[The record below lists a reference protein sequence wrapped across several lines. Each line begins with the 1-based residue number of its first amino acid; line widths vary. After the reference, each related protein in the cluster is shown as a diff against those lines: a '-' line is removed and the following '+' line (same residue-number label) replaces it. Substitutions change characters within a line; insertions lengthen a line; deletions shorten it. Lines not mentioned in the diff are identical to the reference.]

1 MVQLNVSINGRAYRM
16 ACEDG
21 QEEHLLTLSRRFD
34 ALISQLKENFGEI
47 GDQRLTVMAGI
58 MAMDLLAEADG
69 KVKSLSDEISALR
82 DARSAVLEKSEGDQ
96 EALAERIDKAAEQL
110 EKLSKVLLD
119 S

>member
-1 MVQLNVSINGRAYRM
+1 MVQVSVSINGRAYRM

-21 QEEHLLTLSRRFD
+21 QEEHLLALARRFD
-34 ALISQLKENFGEI
+34 GMIAQLKENFGEI

-69 KVKSLSDEISALR
+69 RVKHLSEEISALR

-96 EALAERIDKAAEQL
+96 EVLAKRIDKAAEEL
-110 EKLSKVLLD
+110 ERLSKVLLE

>member
-1 MVQLNVSINGRAYRM
+1 MVQVSVSINGRAYRM

-21 QEEHLLTLSRRFD
+21 QEEHLQSLARRFD
-34 ALISQLKENFGEI
+34 DMISQLKESFGEI

-69 KVKSLSDEISALR
+69 KARRLDQEISALR
-82 DARSAVLEKSEGDQ
+82 DARSAVQEKSEGDQ

-110 EKLSKVLLD
+110 ERLSKVLLE

>member
-1 MVQLNVSINGRAYRM
+1 MVQVSVSINGRAYRM

-21 QEEHLLTLSRRFD
+21 QEEHLLALSRRFD
-34 ALISQLKENFGEI
+34 AMISQLKESFGEI

-69 KVKSLSDEISALR
+69 KVKALNEEISALR
-82 DARSAVLEKSEGDQ
+82 DARSAVMEKSEGDQ

-110 EKLSKVLLD
+110 EKLSKVLLE

>member
-1 MVQLNVSINGRAYRM
+1 MVQVSVSINGRAYRM

-21 QEEHLLTLSRRFD
+21 QEDHLLALARRFD
-34 ALISQLKENFGEI
+34 TMIDQLKDNFGEI

-58 MAMDLLAEADG
+58 MAMDQLAETNNQVA
-69 KVKSLSDEISALR
+69 KLSEEIATLR

-96 EALAERIDKAAEQL
+96 EAIARRIDKAAEQL
-110 EKLSKVLLD
+110 ERLSKVLLE